1 MAAPCPRCHL
11 KTLAHSNGESYISCR
26 NPECEVLL
34 SREEYDERTKQIAN
48 AIIGGQAA

>member
-1 MAAPCPRCHL
+1 L
-11 KTLAHSNGESYISCR
+11 KTLPHTNGESYISCR

-48 AIIGGQAA
+48 AIIIDHAA